1 MPVIFFALA
10 GAFGAGGIG
19 GSWYFWQLG
28 QQEAAARL
36 AQRDAE
42 FLTQALQREIDLAEL
57 RRRARA
63 EGVDPDEVER
73 GYLALKAGQVQPA
86 EVLAALSH
94 FLNDLP
100 PGLAVT

>member
-1 MPVIFFALA
+1 MPVIFYALA
-10 GAFGAGGIG
+10 AAFAGGGIG
-19 GSWYFWQLG
+19 GSWYFWQRG

-42 FLTQALQREIDLAEL
+42 ILAQALAREIDLAEL
-57 RRRARA
+57 RRRAQA

-73 GYLALKAGQVQPA
+73 GYQALKAGQVQPA
-86 EVLAALSH
+86 EVPAALSH